1 MLPDWEYAQSG
12 FFIANLETSDWIL
25 CDSDL
30 NGAIK
35 LAPFEMG
42 ACYFA

>member
-1 MLPDWEYAQSG
+1 MLSQG
-12 FFIANLETSDWIL
+12 FFIANLGASDWIL

-35 LAPFEMG
+35 LTPFEMG
-42 ACYFA
+42 IYYFA